1 MTQKTYRLVLILI
14 SITSLAINTAS
25 LYRKQHQSSMS
36 PRAFW
41 DTGTDTKC
49 YFYNSVALKEGRPLI
64 TVFKDRLLLPIL
76 ITATGA
82 THNNPYPYLY
92 AVQGIHFL
100 FPIVIASISM
110 VLFKRYT
117 IALLSAALYAFYT
130 PAKLASQS
138 VATDFT
144 HAFVFASAMLY
155 TLIYLRSDNSKHMVA
170 ASVLWMLTM
179 ISRPTFIFVSIF
191 MLPIVFLYT
200 TYNKLSFRRAVVF
213 LLLLIVIPIAYT
225 VNNIS
230 LYGVPTPTFN
240 GVENIHT
247 VFIPGIKTTIRKQ
260 SEIETWSA
268 SIWHEE
274 RDLKAMLDPDY
285 LSLSFWSSDLPKDK
299 KLYALQLKSLK
310 DFDRR
315 IIINNYPIA
324 ISLVFSEMANLS
336 LTSPVFPY
344 FGSRGRFIFT
354 LMAGLGLALLLFSFR
369 QRGPALFIS
378 ICLGFIVVTSSTFL
392 WSSQRF
398 MLPVDIIFLTLAP
411 SVLMSWRRI
420 LLFLSAILIYKAVNC
435 VLFAPLFNYLLTL
448 FITCAVIY
456 IADKSSNKK
465 MERTRNP
472 LRGFRYAHF

>member
-14 SITSLAINTAS
+14 SITSLAINTTS

-82 THNNPYPYLY
+82 THDNPYPYLY

-179 ISRPTFIFVSIF
+179 ISRPTFLFVSI
-191 MLPIVFLYT
+191 LISPVFILYT
-200 TYNKLSFRRAVVF
+200 TFNKMSIRRALFFMLMLV
-213 LLLLIVIPIAYT
+213 LIPITYA
-225 VNNIS
+225 VHNFS
-230 LYGVPTPTFN
+230 LFGVPTSTFN
-240 GVENIHT
+240 GAENIHT
-247 VFIPGIKTTIRKQ
+247 VFIPGINTTIRNQ
-260 SEIETWSA
+260 SEIEKWSA
-268 SIWHEE
+268 LIWHEE
-274 RDLKAMLDPDY
+274 RDLKAMLDPNY
-285 LSLSFWSSDLPKDK
+285 VSLSFWSSDLPENKEA
-299 KLYALQLKSLK
+299 YSLQLKSLK
-310 DFDRR
+310 DSDRKH
-315 IIINNYPIA
+315 IIGNWKIA
-324 ISLVFSEMANLS
+324 TSLVCSEIANLT
-336 LTSPVFPY
+336 LTSPAFPFY
-344 FGSRGRFIFT
+344 AARGRLIFT
-354 LMAGLGLALLLFSFR
+354 LSASLGLALLIFSYR
-369 QRGPALFIS
+369 QRGPALIFCM
-378 ICLGFIVVTSSTFL
+378 CLGFVVVTSSTFM

-398 MLPVDIIFLTLAP
+398 MLPVDILLVAIAP
-411 SVLMSWRRI
+411 SVLTSWRRL
-420 LLFLSAILIYKAVNC
+420 LLFLSTVIFYKVINILHYV
-435 VLFAPLFNYLLTL
+435 PLFNYLLTFVIMCSVL
-448 FITCAVIY
+448 QLANIT
-456 IADKSSNKK
+456 SNKK